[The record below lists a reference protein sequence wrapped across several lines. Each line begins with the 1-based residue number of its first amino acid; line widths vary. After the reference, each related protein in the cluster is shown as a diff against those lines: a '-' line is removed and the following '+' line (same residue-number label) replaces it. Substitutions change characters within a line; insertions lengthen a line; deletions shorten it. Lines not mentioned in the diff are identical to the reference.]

1 MKYVNTLL
9 TLVFAVMLT
18 GASTVSAQGN
28 SADNTR
34 NNLTHKPSAG
44 KSRPDAGISSAE
56 AARIASNQTGGRVLE
71 VSPRGRGYNVK
82 VCVQGKVRTVF
93 VDAKK

>member
-18 GASTVSAQGN
+18 GASNVSAQGN
-28 SADNTR
+28 SVDNSR
-34 NNLTHKPSAG
+34 NNLTHKPSSG
-44 KSRPDAGISSAE
+44 KSKTDAGISGAE

-82 VCVQGKVRTVF
+82 VYVQGKVRTVF
-93 VDAKK
+93 VDAKR